1 MSVAAMTL
9 GSLVVGP
16 LQFDRPV
23 WLLLIPIL
31 GAACWWLSRGGLS
44 GLGRA
49 AKWAA
54 LGVRVLGICLLA
66 GALAQPQLRRVA
78 EAVGVA
84 VVVDVSRS
92 VPSGAQE
99 RIDRFVADA
108 QESRREGDLLGV
120 VTAARAA
127 FVQASPGRMVRGV
140 ERRFVGDRDGT
151 NLADAVN
158 LAIASLPS
166 DAAGRVVLISDG
178 NETDG
183 SLLRAAQQARA
194 LNIPVDVLSIE
205 FDIAAEVI
213 VEELQAPSGVR
224 VGETVSLRA
233 VLTTTGPVTGRLTV
247 MENGEVLDMDPDPA
261 ETGYLISLDPG
272 RHVMGVPVTPRR
284 PGAQQY
290 SAVFEPLA
298 AVGPGEGEPG
308 SAGRPVGP
316 GRGDTMLENNRASAI
331 TFVTSEGTV
340 LIVANAVEEA
350 TALQDALHSAEIRT
364 ELIGPGELPATL
376 PELTGYDA
384 IVMLNQSAYASSADQ
399 QEQLRRYVHDT
410 GGGLVMVGGPDSFGA
425 GGWIG
430 SPLADALPIRL
441 DPPQKRQL
449 PMGALALVIDASG
462 SMGMPVTATGSTQQQ
477 VANEAAVLGI
487 STLSRMDEATVVA
500 FDGSTSVVV
509 PLTRLTD
516 PSAVARRIRS
526 IRSGGGTNMFPAMEE
541 AGQQLS
547 GTNAGVRHMI
557 ILSDG
562 QTAGDPSSGTRIASN
577 LQARG
582 ITVSTISVG
591 DGANDRLM
599 SDIALRGGGRW
610 YKVSNDQAK
619 DLLPQIF
626 VREAQTVRRA
636 LIWEGEA
643 FSPARTGAPTE
654 TMRGISGVPPI
665 TGYVVAAEREGL
677 SLVTLRGK
685 EEDPIGAQ
693 WQHGLGRV
701 VTFTSDASTRWAGAW
716 VAWSGYNQFWEQHV
730 RWAMRP
736 NDDASLRVVTE
747 NRGDQTVVIVEAF
760 GPEGDRLNFARF
772 DARIAGPDGTGEAVA
787 IRQVGPGRYEGVFDS
802 SNAGDYVVSM
812 RYRAL
817 GAVAEAGGATQVLEG
832 SVQAAVT
839 RPYADE
845 FRALKTNTPLM
856 HQVASITGGRV
867 LSSDPTLAALWSR
880 DGLAMPVSLTPVWL
894 AFLVAGVVVFVADV
908 GVRRVRIEP
917 RAIAAWARR
926 SVSREGART
935 TGATEAMRSVKG
947 RRVGAPV
954 ASGTAS
960 AGGPAMAVEPPPRER
975 ASRRFEA
982 DADRAAAAGPV
993 ALSGEAETESPL
1005 KKKDR
1010 PKAIEP
1016 EARDSLSALR
1026 AARKRAQDDMQ
1037 DR

>member
-1 MSVAAMTL
+1 MTL
-9 GSLVVGP
+9 GSVVVGP

-44 GLGRA
+44 GLGRG

-54 LGVRVLGICLLA
+54 LAVRVLGVCLLA
-66 GALAQPQLRRVA
+66 GALAQPQLRKVA
-78 EAVGVA
+78 EAVSVA

-108 QESRREGDLLGV
+108 QESRREDDLLGV
-120 VTAARAA
+120 VTAARSA

-151 NLADAVN
+151 NLGDAVN

-166 DAAGRVVLISDG
+166 DAAGRVLLISDG

-194 LNIPVDVLSIE
+194 LNIPVDVLSID

-224 VGETVSLRA
+224 VGETVSLRV

-247 MENGEVLDMDPDPA
+247 LENGEVLDMDPDPA
-261 ETGYLISLDPG
+261 ETGYLVSLEPG
-272 RHVMGVPVTPRR
+272 RHVLGVPVTPRR

-298 AVGPGEGEPG
+298 AVGPGE
-308 SAGRPVGP
+308 SASAAGP

-350 TALQDALHSAEIRT
+350 APLQDALHAAEIRT
-364 ELIGPGELPATL
+364 ELIGPSELPATL

-384 IVMLNQSAYASSADQ
+384 IVLLNQSAYASTADQ

-410 GGGLVMVGGPDSFGA
+410 GGGLVMVGGPDAFGA

-462 SMGMPVTATGSTQQQ
+462 SMGSPVSATGSTQQQ

-500 FDGSTSVVV
+500 FDGAANVVV

-541 AGQQLS
+541 AGLQLAA
-547 GTNAGVRHMI
+547 TNAGVRHMI

-562 QTAGDPSSGTRIASN
+562 QTMGDPSSGTRIAAN
-577 LQARG
+577 LQSQG

-610 YKVSNDQAK
+610 YKVASDQAT

-654 TMRGISGVPPI
+654 TMRGIAGVPPI

-685 EEDPIGAQ
+685 EEDPISAQ

-701 VTFTSDASTRWAGAW
+701 VTFTSDASTRWASSW
-716 VAWSGYNQFWEQHV
+716 VAWAGFNQFWEQHV

-747 NRGDQTVVIVEAF
+747 NRGDQTVVVVEAF

-772 DARIAGPDGTGEAVA
+772 DARIAGPGGDGEALA
-787 IRQVGPGRYEGVFDS
+787 IRQVGPGRYEGSFDS

-817 GAVAEAGGATQVLEG
+817 GAVAGGSEETQVLEG

-845 FRALKTNTPLM
+845 FRALRTNTPLM
-856 HQVASITGGRV
+856 RQVASTTGGRV
-867 LSSDPTLAALWSR
+867 LSGDPALAALWSR
-880 DGLAMPVSLTPVWL
+880 EGLTMPVSLTPMWL

-926 SVSREGART
+926 SASRESART

-954 ASGTAS
+954 AGGTGPAPSLGTA
-960 AGGPAMAVEPPPRER
+960 AIAVEPPPKER
-975 ASRRFEA
+975 AARRFEA

-1010 PKAIEP
+1010 PKPVEP
-1016 EARDSLSALR
+1016 EAQDSLSALR